1 MELPSSHEYGS
12 SNIPIYVY
20 ITANTVVAFSFILPC
35 FIKIKGRGE
44 EISSI

>member
-1 MELPSSHEYGS
+1 MELLSSHQYGS
-12 SNIPIYVY
+12 SNIPVYVCV
-20 ITANTVVAFSFILPC
+20 TANAAVAFSFIFPC